1 MKIEAL
7 FLLGLLS
14 VSNIAFAEGGCPPG
28 TYPANPPATN
38 ICNPF
43 PGNENNGQPQQPQGR
58 WETRWGAIAADTV
71 NGFFGASGNFTNKHQ
86 VQKAAIAKCKANGGK
101 VCKLKFSYYNQCGV
115 IAWGD
120 AAFSPQ
126 SAENVKLA
134 SEWAM
139 EKCGGLTNNCK
150 IVYTDCSLPVWVE

>member
-58 WETRWGAIAADTV
+58 WETRWGAIATDKV
-71 NGFFGASGNFTNKHQ
+71 NGFFGAVTDYANKREAR
-86 VQKAAIAKCKANGGK
+86 KAALAQCKANGGSAC
-101 VCKLKFSYYNQCGV
+101 VFKLSYYNQCAV

-120 AAFSPQ
+120 SSYSIQSKETVKAAS
-126 SAENVKLA
+126 
-134 SEWAM
+134 
-139 EKCGGLTNNCK
+139 
-150 IVYTDCSLPVWVE
+150 